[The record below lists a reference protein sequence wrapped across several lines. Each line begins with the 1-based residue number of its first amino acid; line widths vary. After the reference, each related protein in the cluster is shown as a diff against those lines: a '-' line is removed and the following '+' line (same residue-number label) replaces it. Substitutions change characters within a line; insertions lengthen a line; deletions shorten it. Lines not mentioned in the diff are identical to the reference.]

1 METGDNDVIT
11 KLIILS
17 SRRVMPG
24 ELLSKIYSLNKDV
37 VVKETCFGA
46 EVSGKKEEVNSLI
59 KEVRSLDPYGI
70 FVKERGFPPGDPR
83 RCRATRGGG
92 ARPGFHQ
99 IEIETNTLPLIANAL
114 AEYDMGIEAKKLKRP
129 EKLDP
134 EAFKKTIVECLA
146 SYECAEE

>member
-1 METGDNDVIT
+1 MDADGNDVIT

-24 ELLSKIYSLNKDV
+24 ELLDKIYSLKKDV
-37 VVKETCFGA
+37 IVKETCFGA
-46 EVSGKKEEVNSLI
+46 EVSGEREEVNSLI

-83 RCRATRGGG
+83 RCRATRGG

-99 IEIETNTLPLIANAL
+99 IEIEMNSLPLIAKAL
-114 AEYDMGIEAKKLKRP
+114 AEYDMGIEGKRREKP
-129 EKLDP
+129 GKLDVDV
-134 EAFKKTIVECLA
+134 FKKTIVDCLA
-146 SYECAEE
+146 SYECSEE